1 MMNDRDQVAYRMMI
15 MDQDDEQKKTWA
27 SSPQESF
34 DEDEQGCLLKA
45 GKGLV
50 TGFMTGSLLG
60 AIFSN
65 WSDVPVVLRDKPWPA
80 LVRTG
85 GVMVQH
91 GSTLGAVGLAFAAVD
106 CASESVRGEKDWVN
120 GVLGGLAGG
129 ALLGLRSGNPRLGV
143 LSMGALA
150 ATSAVVDMS
159 GHSLRGGGFRDE
171 GTPVRRTFPY
181 APS

>member
-1 MMNDRDQVAYRMMI
+1 MVENNQEEERHHHP
-15 MDQDDEQKKTWA
+15 WA
-27 SSPQESF
+27 SSPEESF
-34 DEDEQGCLLKA
+34 VEDEQSCLFKA

-50 TGFMTGSLLG
+50 TGFMGGSLLG

-106 CASESVRGEKDWVN
+106 CASESIRGEKDWVN

-129 ALLGLRSGNPRLGV
+129 VLLGLRSGNPRLGV

-159 GHSLRGGGFRDE
+159 GHSLRGDGFRNED
-171 GTPVRRTFPY
+171 TPVRRTFPY
-181 APS
+181 AHASSSSST

>member
-1 MMNDRDQVAYRMMI
+1 M
-15 MDQDDEQKKTWA
+15 MDQEKPGHPWA

-85 GVMVQH
+85 GVMAQH
-91 GSTLGAVGLAFAAVD
+91 GSTLGGVGLAFAAVD
-106 CASESVRGEKDWVN
+106 CASESIRGKKDWVN
-120 GVLGGLAGG
+120 GVLGGVAGG
-129 ALLGLRSGNPRLGV
+129 ALLGLRSGNPRVGV

-159 GHSLRGGGFRDE
+159 GHSLRGDGYRSED
-171 GTPVRRTFPY
+171 TPVRRTFPY

>member
-1 MMNDRDQVAYRMMI
+1 

-65 WSDVPVVLRDKPWPA
+65 CMDRSW
-80 LVRTG
+80 G
-85 GVMVQH
+85 GR
-91 GSTLGAVGLAFAAVD
+91 GLAFAAVD